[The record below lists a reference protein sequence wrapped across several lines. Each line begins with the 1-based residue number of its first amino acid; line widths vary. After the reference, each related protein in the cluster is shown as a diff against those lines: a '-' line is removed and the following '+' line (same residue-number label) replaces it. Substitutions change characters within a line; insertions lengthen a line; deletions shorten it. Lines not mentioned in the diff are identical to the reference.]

1 MRGAS
6 SFPAE
11 SNGKLRFPGIQTPYF
26 KGGRAGLWARQPP
39 PPDVMDGRA
48 SLPLRGRYRHWSI
61 NYAGRLTQNSLPVRQ
76 WVLAARSEFDRE
88 QTPFPQF
95 PSTVR
100 IVSYLAKEIEGR
112 KTDSWKNVR
121 EVGESL
127 YGLPDEAT
135 RPQLTA

>member
-1 MRGAS
+1 M
-6 SFPAE
+6 
-11 SNGKLRFPGIQTPYF
+11 
-26 KGGRAGLWARQPP
+26 WVRQPP